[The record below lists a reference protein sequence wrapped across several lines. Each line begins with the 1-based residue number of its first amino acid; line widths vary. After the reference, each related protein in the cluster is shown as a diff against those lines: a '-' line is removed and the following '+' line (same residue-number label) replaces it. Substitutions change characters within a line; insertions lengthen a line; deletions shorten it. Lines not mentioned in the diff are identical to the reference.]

1 MGIPS
6 DKVYKWAYPMVINDN
21 ININGT
27 QDFQIILDAM
37 NQYENN
43 YNKRRNLVF

>member
-1 MGIPS
+1 
-6 DKVYKWAYPMVINDN
+6 MVINDN